1 MDQKELVKW
10 GLIALGA
17 YLIYKYIEDNGGLSA
32 VLGTGAAASTTT
44 PAQVASTATS
54 TSATSPPAGATTPA
68 TPPAST
74 PVGTTSKDA
83 AGNLY
88 TWNGSA
94 WAFTPVTCPTG
105 QHLLNGVCTPYTTST
120 SSASSPPCPSGQVLV
135 NGVCTTEP
143 TGATLISQ
151 QMLNAATAAGEPN
164 NLDMD
169 QWDYY
174 YQMVTGNAF
183 PVDPGSIA
191 PGVYA
196 GAGIVDRTTPTDIGT
211 WLAIMQNQAPQ
222 LGLSGMSAFSI
233 PRFTP
238 PWMVM

>member
-32 VLGTGAAASTTT
+32 VLGTGATTTATTNPLTPNTGTITSGSTTT
-44 PAQVASTATS
+44 AQIAAQNQANALNAAGAASKAAASNVASNA
-54 TSATSPPAGATTPA
+54 ATTPPA
-68 TPPAST
+68 TT
-74 PVGTTSKDA
+74 A
-83 AGNLY
+83 AG
-88 TWNGSA
+88 
-94 WAFTPVTCPTG
+94 CPI
-105 QHLLNGVCTPYTTST
+105 
-120 SSASSPPCPSGQVLV
+120 GQVLV

-143 TGATLISQ
+143 AGATLISQ

-191 PGVYA
+191 PGVYV